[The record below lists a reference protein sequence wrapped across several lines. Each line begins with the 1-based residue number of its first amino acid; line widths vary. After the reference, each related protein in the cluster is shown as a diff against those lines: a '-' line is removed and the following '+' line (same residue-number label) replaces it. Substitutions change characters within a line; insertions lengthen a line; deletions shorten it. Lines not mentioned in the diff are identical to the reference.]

1 MFVFFVFVNINQQLK
16 IPVVPSDIKTYRW
29 GFKNQSLWKT
39 SRNIQFPYTDRTE
52 RRKWWIHNFS
62 AFKTS
67 TLKLILG
74 TNDHFLFVLNRPIS
88 VFLDLRSILKTSIL
102 HVPKVLCGPF
112 SLKTGNLHFHS
123 RLVTLFYQAISALS
137 PMNVHFYLTPYHRWS
152 HPIPSLIDSIWTQ
165 QSIDWFDGTERNNFC
180 FKTAWSLDKRP
191 RGIEYLVVNH
201 ISNFSIIFIMW

>member
-1 MFVFFVFVNINQQLK
+1 MTISSSCLYFFVFVNINQQLK

-39 SRNIQFPYTDRTE
+39 SRNIQFPYTNRTK

-67 TLKLILG
+67 TLKLILR
-74 TNDHFLFVLNRPIS
+74 TNAHFLFVLNRPIS

-102 HVPKVLCGPF
+102 HVPQVLCGPF

-123 RLVTLFYQAISALS
+123 RLVTLFHQAISPLS
-137 PMNVHFYLTPYHRWS
+137 PMNVHFHLHPYHRPDLDRGMTGQNNEWILYE
-152 HPIPSLIDSIWTQ
+152 PNSLLTGLVAPKESI
-165 QSIDWFDGTERNNFC
+165 FVLKLLE
-180 FKTAWSLDKRP
+180 
-191 RGIEYLVVNH
+191 V
-201 ISNFSIIFIMW
+201 